1 MIVDRLGG
9 KVAVLKENKRN
20 PYWQEIRGICLLA
33 VIMMHCPSG
42 ATYDGNAGVFIPYL
56 FLRQFIN
63 FPVAIFIFLSGFF
76 SVKENMAPTKYYI
89 NRCKK
94 LIIPFVIWS
103 IIYYVI
109 AVYEAITLGEHIS
122 WIRMAVYFIWGQ
134 AAPPFYYI
142 IALLQLTFL
151 TPYLINAAK
160 KKSKAIALLMGSIT
174 PAYLLILYL
183 YKIYLGSKGIPFST
197 LYAAVFPAWFGFYWL
212 GIYIRCN
219 EKQCFSLI
227 SKWGKVGYL
236 TIAFFLS
243 VIESVLWIQ
252 ANLGVKFALN
262 QVRYTCFL
270 FATIFIFILV
280 KNQSLSIKRGG
291 GHCFLKYIGDIS
303 YGIFYVHILFIR
315 LVEKILSGTQIA
327 NDFWIYWIFTFIG
340 TLELSI
346 LFVAS
351 VKLIFRKKQ
360 KILSLLG
367 M

>member
-1 MIVDRLGG
+1 M
-9 KVAVLKENKRN
+9 LKENKRN

-42 ATYDGNAGVFIPYL
+42 STYDSNSGIFILYL
-56 FLRQFIN
+56 FFRQFIN

-76 SVKENMAPTKYYI
+76 SVKENIAPTKYYI
-89 NRCKK
+89 NRCQK

-103 IIYYVI
+103 IIYDII
-109 AVYEAITLGEHIS
+109 AVCEALSQGEHIS

-142 IALLQLTFL
+142 VVLLQLTFL

-160 KKSKAIALLMGSIT
+160 KESKAIALLLFSVT
-174 PAYLLILYL
+174 PVYLLVLYA
-183 YKIYLGSKGIPFST
+183 YKISLGSKGIPFST

-219 EKQCFSLI
+219 EKQLSGLILKLGKVSYLIFSL
-227 SKWGKVGYL
+227 
-236 TIAFFLS
+236 FLS
-243 VIESVLWIQ
+243 AIESMLWIQ

-270 FATIFIFILV
+270 CSTILIFLFV
-280 KNQSLSIKRGG
+280 KNQPLPIRERGG
-291 GHCFLKYIGDIS
+291 FHCFLRYIGDIS

-315 LVEKILSGTQIA
+315 LIEKILSGTQII
-327 NDFWIYWIFTFIG
+327 NDFWGYWILTFIG
-340 TLELSI
+340 TLALSI
-346 LFVAS
+346 LFVAT
-351 VKLIFRKKQ
+351 VKFIFRKNQ
-360 KILSLLG
+360 KIMLFLG